1 MHYKRMLTNDILRRV
16 RYALD
21 LGDQKVR
28 EIFALAGHEATPEEL
43 ASIFKKDDEDG
54 FILCSDALAHRFFE
68 GLVILRRGKKDG
80 AEGTPASAANAA
92 TARRELSNNDV
103 LWYLR
108 IAMQLK
114 DDDILEILKK
124 AGVAFGKSELNALF
138 RKKGTDN
145 FRPCGDQLLRNFLAG
160 FTATFRP

>member
-1 MHYKRMLTNDILRRV
+1 MHYTGMLTNDILRRV
-16 RYALD
+16 RYALN

-28 EIFALAGHEATPEEL
+28 EIFSLAGHEVTPEEL
-43 ASIFKKDDEDG
+43 AYIFKKDDEEG
-54 FILCSDALAHRFFE
+54 FIPCSDALAHRFFE
-68 GLVILRRGKKDG
+68 GLVILRRGKKEGADG
-80 AEGTPASAANAA
+80 SAIPAAP
-92 TARRELSNNDV
+92 ARRELSNNDV

-114 DDDILEILKK
+114 DDDILAILKK
-124 AGVAFGKSELNALF
+124 ADVSFGKSELNALF

-160 FTATFRP
+160 FTATCRP